1 MCPPKHLHWRLHWW
15 TLSYCPTQS
24 VHGSQQLQRTT
35 EQRILCF
42 LYFSSIFNAIIY
54 LNLWFG
60 MSLVSYVCMLHL
72 IYNGCAT
79 KAAPEQQLQYSVTV
93 QTADLFVHT
102 SVLSHSSTH
111 NHVYMREKK
120 HTYADCYTAGVDSWL
135 CFCSVTLVNRTVA
148 ETCQVQAGCLEH
160 LELDSIIPYCDQTW
174 TR

>member
-1 MCPPKHLHWRLHWW
+1 MVNSIIELYIHPKNETIFKWWSQMCPPKHLHWRLHWW

-24 VHGSQQLQRTT
+24 VHGIQQLQRTT

-93 QTADLFVHT
+93 QTA
-102 SVLSHSSTH
+102 SVRPH
-111 NHVYMREKK
+111 
-120 HTYADCYTAGVDSWL
+120 
-135 CFCSVTLVNRTVA
+135 FCSVPQLNTQSCIHAREKTHVRRLLHGWCWQLVVFLQCYIG
-148 ETCQVQAGCLEH
+148 E
-160 LELDSIIPYCDQTW
+160 
-174 TR
+174 